1 MHGYKEDTRMKRTS
15 RILTLILALV
25 MIMSALVCISVFAE
39 EEEVKPSIG
48 AANVV
53 YGEEIRIAFTIK
65 DAGEG
70 EYGIAVVEGEEIVY
84 ASFNEKTDGAV
95 AYYLTDG
102 IAAKDINTVY
112 TYAVVE
118 KTDDGIEIVSDLFEY
133 SVAKYAAERIATEG
147 ITDAQKNLY
156 NKLIA
161 YGNAAQA
168 VLTPAAE

>member
-1 MHGYKEDTRMKRTS
+1 MKRTS

-39 EEEVKPSIG
+39 EEEAKPSIG
-48 AANVV
+48 SANVV
-53 YGEEIRIAFTIK
+53 YGEEIRIAFTIEN
-65 DAGEG
+65 AGEG
-70 EYGIAVVEGEEIVY
+70 EYGIALVEGGEIVY
-84 ASFNEKTDGAV
+84 ASFNEKSDGVV
-95 AYYLTDG
+95 AYYLSDG

-118 KTDDGIEIVSDLFEY
+118 KTDDGIEIVSDLVEY
-133 SVAKYAAERIATEG
+133 SVAKYATDRAAADG
-147 ITDAQKNLY
+147 ISPAQKNLY

-161 YGNAAQA
+161 YGNAAEA

>member
-1 MHGYKEDTRMKRTS
+1 MKRTS

-70 EYGIAVVEGEEIVY
+70 EYGRGLGCMSPGSRGGADPVGERRI
-84 ASFNEKTDGAV
+84 DRI
-95 AYYLTDG
+95 G
-102 IAAKDINTVY
+102 IHPVGGY
-112 TYAVVE
+112 PFS
-118 KTDDGIEIVSDLFEY
+118 G
-133 SVAKYAAERIATEG
+133 
-147 ITDAQKNLY
+147 
-156 NKLIA
+156 
-161 YGNAAQA
+161 
-168 VLTPAAE
+168 